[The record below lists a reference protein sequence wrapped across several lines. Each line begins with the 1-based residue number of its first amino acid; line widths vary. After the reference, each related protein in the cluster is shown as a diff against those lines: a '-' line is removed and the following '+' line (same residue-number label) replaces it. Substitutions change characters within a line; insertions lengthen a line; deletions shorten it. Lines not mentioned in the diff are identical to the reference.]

1 MTEKIKSIRNCK
13 EREIIYAAQC
23 SQRKVLYIGHRG
35 EQLSERFSKHRYSIK
50 RGPGKS
56 ELAKHFHECHNLN
69 DYLNVTIL
77 QNNVKTAAARRYHEY
92 KWICKL
98 KTLVLQRN
106 VQFVLIQ

>member
-1 MTEKIKSIRNCK
+1 MFPARVVIHWTFRRTIFRLLLQHRYGIKSRAGN
-13 EREIIYAAQC
+13 
-23 SQRKVLYIGHRG
+23 
-35 EQLSERFSKHRYSIK
+35 
-50 RGPGKS
+50 S
-56 ELAKHFHECHNLN
+56 ELAKHFHKSHNLN

-98 KTLVLQRN
+98 KTLALQRN